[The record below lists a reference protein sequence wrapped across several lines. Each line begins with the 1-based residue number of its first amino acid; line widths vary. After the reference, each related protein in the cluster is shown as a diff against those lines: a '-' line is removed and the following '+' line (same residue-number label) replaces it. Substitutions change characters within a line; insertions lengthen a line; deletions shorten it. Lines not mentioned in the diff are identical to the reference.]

1 MFAAIAILLIMI
13 AGSMAY
19 FPNFQL
25 PRILSSILLDNAY
38 LLVLA
43 VGMTF
48 VILTGG
54 IDLSVGA
61 VMAFTGILC
70 ASLLSQGS
78 RSRSRFPR

>member
-1 MFAAIAILLIMI
+1 
-13 AGSMAY
+13 AGAMAY

-70 ASLLSQGS
+70 ASLLSQGV
-78 RSRSRFPR
+78 PVAVAIPAMILIGAAIGL